1 MSVMGRHDRE
11 DGPRGEQASP
21 MQERLRK
28 LLAQAAETCD
38 LPPLPRAAVR
48 AISLTREP
56 DTSIQDLVRVVGGD
70 GAFAAQ
76 VLRVARSATYLG
88 RREPPRT
95 LHQAITT
102 IGFETVRQILVVA
115 SARSVYLQGDDVA
128 ERLWNHALAT
138 ALAADVLAT
147 QAGEPRGG
155 PAFIA
160 GLLHDVGKLVFHLA
174 DADAFAG
181 VDPRDKGGEQRKFGV
196 SHAVAGGALVE
207 RWGLES
213 AVVSAVVEHHV
224 RPIHA
229 GLPGRVA
236 IADWIAHQIG
246 QGSTERDTG
255 RLQLATRPPADLL
268 AVAERVAT
276 AFQTE
281 RAYFE

>member
-1 MSVMGRHDRE
+1 V
-11 DGPRGEQASP
+11 
-21 MQERLRK
+21 
-28 LLAQAAETCD
+28 LAHVAENCD

-48 AISLTREP
+48 AIALTREP
-56 DTSIQDLVRVVGGD
+56 DTSLHDLVRVVGGD

-115 SARSVYLQGDDVA
+115 SARSVYLRGDDVG

-138 ALAADVLAT
+138 ALAADALAT

-160 GLLHDVGKLVFHLA
+160 GLLHDVGRLAFHLA
-174 DADAFAG
+174 DADAFAR
-181 VDPRDKGGEQRKFGV
+181 VDPSDKRGEHKTFGV

-207 RWGLES
+207 RWGLEA
-213 AVVSAVVEHHV
+213 AVVGAVVEHHV

-229 GLPGRVA
+229 GLAGRVA
-236 IADWIAHQIG
+236 TADWIAHQIG
-246 QGSTERDTG
+246 QGSPG
-255 RLQLATRPPADLL
+255 GNAGALQFATRPPADLL